1 MARRNQPYIPLY
13 ADDFQTDEKL
23 IMCSAE
29 STGVFIRIM
38 CLMHKSEPYGKILL
52 KQKFKQTPKQVS
64 NFASQLAIYFP
75 YDRSLIERS
84 LDELV
89 DEDVLQ
95 IDGDF
100 LVQKRMV
107 RDAEISEIRKG
118 VGEIGGKKSAEKR
131 TETKDSFASDF
142 AQAKSQANTGI
153 GIGNTITSENTDS
166 KGIGGMGEKGLAI
179 VNNEMSVVKSDDY
192 SQFIAMFNS
201 ITGRQYR
208 GDTKSKAAFNARKKQ
223 GWTLEQFDKA
233 IRSVMTDRYHIESN
247 FKYLTPEFIT
257 REDKLDKFHAQSDA
271 PMADPNRKLLKGTTV
286 QQHNE
291 GLERFKAIME
301 AKQNGTGQPS

>member
-38 CLMHKSEPYGKILL
+38 CLMHKSESYGKILL
-52 KQKFKQTPKQVS
+52 KQKFKQTSKQTE

-75 YDRSLIERS
+75 YDVMTIARSLT
-84 LDELV
+84 ELV
-89 DEDVLQ
+89 AEDVLQ

-118 VGEIGGKKSAEKR
+118 AGEKGGKKSAEKR
-131 TETKDSFASDF
+131 
-142 AQAKSQANTGI
+142 
-153 GIGNTITSENTDS
+153 S
-166 KGIGGMGEKGLAI
+166 KVIGGMGEKGLAI
-179 VNNEMSVVKSDDY
+179 VNKRETRPASLESALALFTELGRPDQAQEFMDYYDSNGWKVGRNPMKDWKATARRWVRNAKPMS
-192 SQFIAMFNS
+192 
-201 ITGRQYR
+201 G
-208 GDTKSKAAFNARKKQ
+208 
-223 GWTLEQFDKA
+223 
-233 IRSVMTDRYHIESN
+233 
-247 FKYLTPEFIT
+247 
-257 REDKLDKFHAQSDA
+257 ED
-271 PMADPNRKLLKGTTV
+271 RKLLKGTTV
-286 QQHNE
+286 HQHNE